1 MKDVNAR
8 YTLKTKALM
17 LLGIVVVVSLC
28 MAGYTVMTVRNNIIM
43 TAHEKLKSVAA
54 LTLAILNDKYPGE
67 WSIRDGKLF
76 KGDTPMNENYEWV
89 DRISEMTEGDVV
101 TIFQADTRI
110 ATSMKN
116 SSGERPIGT
125 KADAVVVDAVLKSGR
140 SYIGK
145 ADVTGAPYQSIYT
158 PLRNSGGETF
168 GMLAVAVPNANFDR
182 IAFDTLV
189 NLLVM
194 GIAAFVIIFAGGFM
208 IYRSISRPIERIADG
223 LNEGAEQVASA
234 SNQVSSSSQVLA
246 EKASE
251 QARYVSEAV
260 ASAEEM
266 VVLMDKNEAYLRELD
281 GFRESTLQ
289 GMKNSNKAIRKN
301 KECMGQITSSSEKT
315 AQIIK
320 KIDEIAFQT
329 NLLALNAAVEA
340 ARAGASGAGFAVVAD
355 EVRNLARRSAEAAK
369 ETETLL
375 GETQRSVQEGS
386 ELVDKTMSEFYTMG
400 DLGKST
406 SDKIKEVEVISA
418 SVSEAI
424 RRVRNII
431 EKIDG
436 ITQENAASAEESAS
450 AAEEMTAQSAQMKSH
465 VTELLSVVNGT
476 RWNGKGN
483 GAGF

>member
-1 MKDVNAR
+1 
-8 YTLKTKALM
+8 
-17 LLGIVVVVSLC
+17 
-28 MAGYTVMTVRNNIIM
+28 
-43 TAHEKLKSVAA
+43 
-54 LTLAILNDKYPGE
+54 
-67 WSIRDGKLF
+67 
-76 KGDTPMNENYEWV
+76 
-89 DRISEMTEGDVV
+89 
-101 TIFQADTRI
+101 
-110 ATSMKN
+110 
-116 SSGERPIGT
+116 
-125 KADAVVVDAVLKSGR
+125 
-140 SYIGK
+140 
-145 ADVTGAPYQSIYT
+145 
-158 PLRNSGGETF
+158 
-168 GMLAVAVPNANFDR
+168 MLAVAVPSASYDR

-189 NLLVM
+189 NLLLM
-194 GIAAFVIIFAGGFM
+194 GIAAFVVIFAGGFM
-208 IYRSISRPIERIADG
+208 VYRSITRPIGRIAGG

-281 GFRESTLQ
+281 GFRENTLQ

-301 KECMGQITSSSEKT
+301 KECMEQITSSSEKT

-369 ETETLL
+369 KRKTLL

-386 ELVDKTMSEFYTMG
+386 ELVNKTMAEFYTMG

-406 SDKIKEVEVISA
+406 SDKIKDVEVISA
-418 SVSEAI
+418 NVSEAI

-431 EKIDG
+431 EKLDG

-465 VTELLSVVNGT
+465 VIELLSVIDGNH
-476 RWNGKGN
+476 RNGKRN
-483 GAGF
+483 GAAF

>member
-1 MKDVNAR
+1 MKDFNAR
-8 YTLKTKALM
+8 YTLKTKAFM

-28 MAGYTVMTVRNNIIM
+28 MAGYTVILVRDEIIM
-43 TAHEKLKSVAA
+43 LAIEKLKSDSA
-54 LTLAILNDKYPGE
+54 TSMAIFNDKYPGE

-76 KGDTPMNENYEWV
+76 KGDTQINENHEWI
-89 DRISEMTEGDVV
+89 DRISELTGNAV
-101 TIFQADTRI
+101 TIFQTDTRI
-110 ATSMKN
+110 ATTVKT
-116 SSGERPIGT
+116 SSGDRALGT
-125 KADAVVVDAVLKSGR
+125 RAAEKVVDAVLKNGHA
-140 SYIGK
+140 YIGK
-145 ADVTGAPYQSIYT
+145 ADVAGMTYQTSYEPIK
-158 PLRNSGGETF
+158 NSSGEVI
-168 GMLAVAVPNANFDR
+168 GMFFVGVPNTRFDR
-182 IAFDTLV
+182 IAYSISIK
-189 NLLVM
+189 LLLLGVV
-194 GIAAFVIIFAGGFM
+194 GFLIIFVSGITVFK
-208 IYRSISRPIERIADG
+208 SITRPIERIAGG

-266 VVLMDKNEAYLRELD
+266 VALMEKNEAYLRELD

-301 KECMGQITSSSEKT
+301 KECMEQITSSSEKT

-386 ELVDKTMSEFYTMG
+386 ELVNKTMAEFYTMG

-406 SDKIKEVEVISA
+406 SDKIKEVEMISA

-450 AAEEMTAQSAQMKSH
+450 AAEEMTAQSAQMRSH
-465 VTELLSVVNGT
+465 VTDLLSVVSGNH
-476 RWNGKGN
+476 RNGKGHA
-483 GAGF
+483 AGF